1 MGTLWQDIRY
11 GVRMLLKHPGFTVVA
26 VLALAL
32 GVGAN
37 TAIFSVVNAVLLRP
51 LPFERPDEI
60 VTARGRGPQS
70 NRGGEASVIV
80 SYPDFLDWREQAQ
93 SFDRLAVYNTAATL
107 IREGSEPEAISGA
120 IASADLLPLLKV
132 EPALGRNFTREEDQ
146 QQSPPVILLSY
157 NLWQRRFGADPHIVG
172 RQIRLSSQSA
182 TVVGV
187 LPAGFKFP
195 VDEGRTDYLQ
205 PVGPNIGEYFGR
217 RSAYFLRV
225 VGRLKP
231 GVTRR
236 AAETE
241 MRAIGERLEQ
251 QYPDEGFRL
260 GATLVPLHEEVV
272 GDVRP
277 ALFVLLGAVGFVLL
291 IACANVANLL
301 LARAASRHKEVAI
314 RTALGAG
321 RLRIVRQLL
330 TESLLIALIGGAT
343 GLLLAMWGVDLLIAS
358 VPVDIPRLHEVGLDW
373 RVLSFTLFVS
383 VLTGIVFG
391 LAPALQASK
400 IELNEALK
408 EGGRGSTEGI
418 MRNRVRSLLVIS
430 EVALSL
436 VLLVGAGLLIKSFMR
451 LREVDPGFDA
461 KNLLTTSLS
470 PSRAKYTNAEQQ
482 TNFYRE
488 VLGRI
493 HALPG
498 VEAAGFV
505 DPLPLS
511 GNSSSVTFT
520 IEGREVAPGKLFI
533 SNRRMISP
541 DYFRAMHIPLLRG
554 RAFDERDTKQRPLVL
569 IVNET
574 FARRYFPGEDP
585 IGKRVLIGAAPENP
599 NPPPHEIVG
608 VVGDVRHEGLDTEA
622 GPEYYVS
629 YQQTPFRHS
638 SLVVRTTGSDAS
650 SVTASLRSA
659 IKQVDQE
666 QYIPRIEPMEQLLAE
681 SFARRRFNM
690 MLLAVFAS
698 VALVLA
704 AVGIYGVMSYS
715 VTQRTQEI
723 GIRIAL
729 GAQAGDVVR
738 MIVRQGM
745 TLVLAGLVLGLA
757 GAFAVT
763 RIMASLL
770 FGVSPRDALTF
781 IAVSVL
787 LAGIALLAC
796 LIPARRATRIDPVV
810 ALKEQ
815 G

>member
-1 MGTLWQDIRY
+1 MMGTLWQDMRY
-11 GVRMLLKHPGFTVVA
+11 GVRMLVKQPGFTVVA

-51 LPFERPDEI
+51 LPFAQPDEI
-60 VTARGRGPQS
+60 VTARGRS
-70 NRGGEASVIV
+70 AERGDRGASL
-80 SYPDFLDWREQAQ
+80 SYPDFLDWRQQAQ
-93 SFDRLAVYNTAATL
+93 SFDRLAVYNTASTL
-107 IREGSEPEAISGA
+107 IREGNEPEAISGA
-120 IASADLLPLLKV
+120 VASADLLPLLKV
-132 EPALGRNFTREEDQ
+132 EPLLGRNFTREEDQ
-146 QQSPPVILLSY
+146 QQSAPVILLGY
-157 NLWQRRFGADPHIVG
+157 NLWQRRFGADPRVVG
-172 RQIRLSSQSA
+172 RQLRLSSQSA
-182 TVVGV
+182 TIIGV
-187 LPAGFKFP
+187 LPEGFKFP

-205 PVGPNIGEYFGR
+205 PIGPNIGEYFGR

-260 GATLVPLHEEVV
+260 GATLVPLHEELV
-272 GDVRP
+272 GNVRP
-277 ALFVLLGAVGFVLL
+277 ALLVLLGAVALVLL

-301 LARAASRHKEVAI
+301 LARAASRQKEVAI

-330 TESLLIALIGGAT
+330 TESLLIALVGGAI

-358 VPVDIPRLHEVGLDW
+358 TPADIPRLQEVGLDW

-391 LAPALQASK
+391 LAPALQASNV
-400 IELNEALK
+400 ELNEALK

-418 MRNRVRSLLVIS
+418 MRNRVRSLLVVS

-461 KNLLTTSLS
+461 KNLLTTSLT
-470 PSRAKYTNAEQQ
+470 PSRAKYADAERQN
-482 TNFYRE
+482 NFYRE

-493 HALPG
+493 QALHG
-498 VEAAGFV
+498 VDAAGFV

-520 IEGREVAPGKLFI
+520 VEGREVAPGRLFS

-541 DYFRAMHIPLLRG
+541 EYFRAMRIPLLEG
-554 RAFDERDTKQRPLVL
+554 RAFNEHDTKDTPLVL

-574 FARRYFPGEDP
+574 FARRFFPGTDP
-585 IGKRVLIGAAPENP
+585 VGKRVLIGASPEQP

-629 YQQTPFRHS
+629 YQQTPLRHG
-638 SLVVRTTGSDAS
+638 SLVVRTTSVEAAS
-650 SVTASLRSA
+650 MAASLRST

-666 QYIPRIEPMEQLLAE
+666 QYIPSFEPMQQLLAE

-690 MLLAVFAS
+690 MLLGLFAS

-704 AVGIYGVMSYS
+704 SVGIYGVMSYA
-715 VTQRTQEI
+715 VTRRTHEI

-729 GAQAGDVVR
+729 GARSHDVVG

-745 TLVLAGLVLGLA
+745 TLVLAGLLLGLA
-757 GAFAVT
+757 GAFALT

-770 FGVSPRDALTF
+770 FGVSPTDALTF
-781 IAVSVL
+781 IAVSAL

-796 LIPARRATRIDPVV
+796 LIPARRATRVDPMV
-810 ALKEQ
+810 ALREQ
-815 G
+815 